1 MIRTCRLE
9 EFVGEVIQMH
19 NDEQKEK
26 TLWDVWL
33 HRIFDKSY
41 NEFMESIGEGSGV
54 KTSDEEL
61 AEIVSDNR
69 NMLKSFI
76 PEG

>member
-9 EFVGEVIQMH
+9 EFVNEVIQMH

-41 NEFMESIGEGSGV
+41 NEFMESIGEGTGSTAS
-54 KTSDEEL
+54 KEEL
-61 AEIVSDNR
+61 ADIVKDSQS
-69 NMLKSFI
+69 MLNTFV
-76 PEG
+76 PE